1 MIFLIRYDRDRSE
14 RISLQRFQ
22 DSERAGAEQAR
33 FALELEIAKQK
44 LNQEVVLLSVMD
56 EAALRITHSRY
67 FDDIDQMAAKLA
79 SSTSASVIHEQKD

>member
-1 MIFLIRYDRDRSE
+1 
-14 RISLQRFQ
+14 
-22 DSERAGAEQAR
+22 
-33 FALELEIAKQK
+33 
-44 LNQEVVLLSVMD
+44 MD